1 MPRTLARCLLSVAVV
16 LAGIASAQAAGANPA
31 KKGDATAH
39 ELATQSQTVAKLAP
53 VSKPAGKPHAAKPHA
68 AKPHAASK
76 VKPTA
81 KAAPPAKAKHAKP
94 DQKVKAK
101 VPPPSAKTKPN
112 AKPAKRAAPAKAPA
126 PKPTPLARA

>member
-53 VSKPAGKPHAAKPHA
+53 VSKPAGKPHAS
-68 AKPHAASK
+68 KPHAASK

-112 AKPAKRAAPAKAPA
+112 AKPAKPAAPAKAPA
-126 PKPTPLARA
+126 TKPTPLARA